1 MRPGSLPLSQ
11 LVLLDLV
18 APPALA
24 FAWALLSGG
33 WAAIV
38 QGGNVS
44 DETQQR
50 QKTEFWAILIMT
62 FLMGVGCTVYAWLT

>member
-18 APPALA
+18 MPPVTA
-24 FAWALLSGG
+24 FAWRLMAGRWAGAVQSGKP
-33 WAAIV
+33 
-38 QGGNVS
+38 S

-50 QKTEFWAILIMT
+50 QKMEFWAILIMT
-62 FLMGVGCTVYAWLT
+62 FLMGVGFTIYAWMG